1 MTHPLVEP
9 SGEICT
15 LQTLS
20 LIWASKEKNVLK
32 KLSPVSEYT
41 VLVIEQWNLSV
52 QTILLKILRLTIKL
66 LVQKYNLI
74 VD

>member
-20 LIWASKEKNVLK
+20 LIWASPSLRNLFNTRR
-32 KLSPVSEYT
+32 VSSRP
-41 VLVIEQWNLSV
+41 LQ
-52 QTILLKILRLTIKL
+52 
-66 LVQKYNLI
+66 
-74 VD
+74 